1 MHNVE
6 YSCIQLHSA
15 SQHGDT
21 ETRGQARSSQQCLMK
36 YTRQIN
42 SMLRKQYFSCVYLM
56 VNPPLR
62 CTCSISQHGQGLV
75 SAKDLKVRMIIFRL
89 KEYMPWLDSAVC
101 KKNIWGVEL
110 FPLELVFIIFIL
122 RPNYHIYVQADLSLL
137 YVCLLKGVETR
148 DRIRN

>member
-62 CTCSISQHGQGLV
+62 CTCSISQNGQGLV

-89 KEYMPWLDSAVC
+89 KEYLPWLDSAVC
-101 KKNIWGVEL
+101 KKNIWGGRTISFRTCIHNFYIKAEL
-110 FPLELVFIIFIL
+110 SYLCSSRSIL
-122 RPNYHIYVQADLSLL
+122 ALCMLAEG
-137 YVCLLKGVETR
+137 CR
-148 DRIRN
+148 D